1 MEGGFQV
8 DVILSSLR
16 ELQKGSKHS
25 WPWFYY
31 FKNSSAKAQNERVL
45 AGEYAK
51 RKQIEAKLEA
61 TNGKLIATSEK
72 QNKMK
77 ETLQVAELKV
87 AQTQAQAKM

>member
-1 MEGGFQV
+1 MI
-8 DVILSSLR
+8 IL
-16 ELQKGSKHS
+16 
-25 WPWFYY
+25 PP
-31 FKNSSAKAQNERVL
+31 AKAQNERVL

-51 RKQIEAKLEA
+51 RKQIEAQLEV

>member
-1 MEGGFQV
+1 M
-8 DVILSSLR
+8 
-16 ELQKGSKHS
+16 
-25 WPWFYY
+25 
-31 FKNSSAKAQNERVL
+31 L

-87 AQTQAQAKM
+87 AQTQAQAKMYM